1 VSSCAAAARP
11 EALDLTEAHIAALTP
26 ALRNSPLDVIV
37 VTNWLKGRKP
47 EQRAPLLASLIE
59 GIDRET
65 DAATQSEDEDG
76 AELVALRITGI
87 LTPAHDRA
95 HQRQG
100 RAKARRARA
109 RRAHDH
115 TGNHP

>member
-1 VSSCAAAARP
+1 LRRRSKT

-87 LTPAHDRA
+87 LTRRMIEHINDK
-95 HQRQG
+95 G